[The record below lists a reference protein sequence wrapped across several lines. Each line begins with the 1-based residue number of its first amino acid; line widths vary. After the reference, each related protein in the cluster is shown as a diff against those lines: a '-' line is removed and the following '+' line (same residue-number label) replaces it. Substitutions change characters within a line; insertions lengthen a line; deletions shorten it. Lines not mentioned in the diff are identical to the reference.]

1 MSVDLEKLTPLQ
13 RTLAAEALET
23 VPDGVTK
30 FTINATDGGDSVKYG
45 VMASPP
51 FMLNDEAVAALREIF
66 LLYRDGGD
74 PLRGLTCEIA
84 QKPDKSWGLA
94 MEYDYLNP

>member
-30 FTINATDGGDSVKYG
+30 FTINATDGGNSVKYG
-45 VMASPP
+45 LTASTP
-51 FMLNDEAVAALREIF
+51 FMLNDEAIAALREIF

-84 QKPDKSWGLA
+84 QGPGGNWGLA
-94 MEYDYLNP
+94 MEYDYV